1 MSKIIEASLVLISSI
16 AITALIMVVV
26 FPVHALGVAI
36 PATAAD
42 GVQPAVYV
50 EGARSCPAT
59 GKITGECPYL
69 AQRSSAVSCPY
80 LAALAAASG
89 CPALSE
95 RDSATACPYADGH
108 ELPDPR
114 VKIAQAK
121 VEPTV
126 QSL

>member
-16 AITALIMVVV
+16 AITTLSMLAV
-26 FPVHALGVAI
+26 FPAHALGGATVA
-36 PATAAD
+36 TLGD
-42 GVQPAVYV
+42 TVQPAVYV

-59 GKITGECPYL
+59 GKTTGECPYL

-80 LAALAAASG
+80 RAAIAAASG

-95 RDSATACPYADGH
+95 RDSATARPYADGH

-114 VKIAQAK
+114 MKIARADAT
-121 VEPTV
+121 PTEEA
-126 QSL
+126 L